1 MQPRVQRPW
10 EQRVRSKKPPDGR
23 LLRVHWQHVTRLG
36 STGGGCDSF
45 GLQLRR
51 ITLGTYLVHTYLAR
65 HQLSH
70 PKLALHVVKQFVI
83 RQGCHLCHDC
93 VDAQL
98 ASVEVGR
105 MGRMGRRELSRLHRV
120 GHIIVRLR
128 LLDAYAKREILCLC
142 LRPLLRPQ
150 RRRLLLEGRL
160 GAHEE
165 CALLGCESPHPA
177 RTGPST
183 SWPHVRLRLWR
194 LRKRPVAQ
202 RAIGAHQSAWLKAP
216 PSQLSCDH
224 S

>member
-1 MQPRVQRPW
+1 M
-10 EQRVRSKKPPDGR
+10 
-23 LLRVHWQHVTRLG
+23 
-36 STGGGCDSF
+36 C
-45 GLQLRR
+45 LQLMR
-51 ITLGTYLVHTYLAR
+51 ITLGAYLAH

-70 PKLALHVVKQFVI
+70 PELALHVVKQNVI
-83 RQGCHLCHDC
+83 RQGRHLRHHR

-98 ASVEVGR
+98 ASEED
-105 MGRMGRRELSRLHRV
+105 MSIIGRRELCRLHHV
-120 GHIIVRLR
+120 GHSIVRLR
-128 LLDAYAKREILCLC
+128 LLDAYATWELLCLC

-165 CALLGCESPHPA
+165 GPLLGCEPPHPA

-202 RAIGAHQSAWLKAP
+202 RAIGAHQSAWLIAP
-216 PSQLSCDH
+216 PSQLGCDH